1 MWRVCPHSGPVL
13 LQLLTPPPRSTHEPT
28 SARMS
33 LEESVVLGRYRVLL
47 PLDEK
52 KLVKA
57 YLARD
62 EHAEGSDTP
71 VVIKHFLEPLA
82 ALGSSEV
89 SELLD
94 ELTALEQLRSPG
106 VVALLGHAVVDDRLL
121 TAQELLPGVSLLAL
135 CEAFERS
142 QAPFPAELAVYVVRR
157 LLLTL
162 QACHTHPARAFVHG
176 RINLASIHLPRG
188 GEPQVSDFCL
198 ARLVDG
204 AAEAESVLGYF
215 LTQISYLAPE
225 VPGKQPATPQNDT
238 YSLGLILYRLLSG
251 QNPFQARTAGET
263 LQRVLK
269 QRPAPLDVPGW
280 QHCDQANAILA
291 RALAK
296 HPEQRYQD
304 CRALYDAL
312 GALQTSSG
320 ESLAAELA
328 SLIDGLG
335 NDWGKFTLMPDS
347 VRRPRRRR
355 SLPGERLPLVRY
367 FESAKP
373 AFASG
378 LVSEQPRSVSEHT
391 RSDERAARD
400 ERLPQP
406 LTLLFAALVAGSAAI
421 GLVLSVSVEK
431 RGDEA
436 AMATAAGGEQRP
448 RAAASDVNPA
458 LRACGD
464 RFGRDAIRE
473 VKAELAFDELGK
485 LSAVRLL
492 PPTLVDTQLGACLL
506 DAVWKMNMSAPG
518 TKLLVLDL
526 AY

>member
-1 MWRVCPHSGPVL
+1 
-13 LQLLTPPPRSTHEPT
+13 
-28 SARMS
+28 MS
-33 LEESVVLGRYRVLL
+33 LEESLVLGRYRVLL

-62 EHAEGSDTP
+62 EQHDASDTP
-71 VVIKHFLEPLA
+71 VLIKHFLQPLTA
-82 ALGSSEV
+82 RSSLEV
-89 SELLD
+89 SELLA
-94 ELTALEQLRSPG
+94 ELTALEGLRSPG
-106 VVALLGHAVVDDRLL
+106 VVALIGHAVVDDRLI

-135 CEAFERS
+135 CEAFEHREV
-142 QAPFPAELAVYVVRR
+142 PFPTQLAVYIVRR
-157 LLLTL
+157 VLWSL
-162 QACHTHPARAFVHG
+162 QGCHTHPARAFVHG

-198 ARLVDG
+198 ARLVEG

-225 VPGKQPATPQNDT
+225 VPGKQPATPSNDT
-238 YSLGLILYRLLSG
+238 YSMGLVLYRLLSG

-263 LQRVLK
+263 LRRVLK
-269 QRPAPLDVPGW
+269 QPPAPLVVPGW
-280 QHCDQANAILA
+280 DRSGQANTILT

-296 HPEQRYQD
+296 DPEQRYQD

-312 GALQTSSG
+312 GTLQVGSD

-328 SLIDGLG
+328 TKLRDLG
-335 NDWGKFTLMPDS
+335 NDWGRITLMPDS
-347 VRRPRRRR
+347 IRRPPRRR
-355 SLPGERLPLVRY
+355 SLPAERVPLARY

-391 RSDERAARD
+391 RSDQEARR
-400 ERLPQP
+400 ELWPRP
-406 LTLLFAALVAGSAAI
+406 LQLGLAALVAAAAAFAF
-421 GLVLSVSVEK
+421 VVSSNLGK
-431 RGDEA
+431 RG
-436 AMATAAGGEQRP
+436 AAGPMASASGSEQAP
-448 RAAASDVNPA
+448 HTSTSDASGT

-464 RFGRDAIRE
+464 RFGREASPA
-473 VKAELAFDELGK
+473 KAELVFDELGK

-492 PPTLVDTQLGACLL
+492 PPELVDTQLGACLL
-506 DAVWKMNMSAPG
+506 EYVWKMNMSAPG

-526 AY
+526 SY